1 MYFSLLLFKGKTD
14 WNRSNVKKKPADRPI
29 RKPTITTLKFLEPC
43 PQSIRIPMATEST
56 TSTIKTPKNT
66 EINLAC
72 ESNPETPRVKD
83 DNTDCESVI
92 QTNNKYAALFQKCDE
107 CLEKDPSYQGLMKY
121 VQRVSETK
129 EIMDKMYSSLDSFD
143 TRIAKNR
150 PRAAH
155 PGGKTPHAVNISSQ
169 LSGSE
174 I

>member
-1 MYFSLLLFKGKTD
+1 M
-14 WNRSNVKKKPADRPI
+14 KKKPADRPI

-66 EINLAC
+66 EISLAC
-72 ESNPETPRVKD
+72 ESNSQTPRVKD
-83 DNTDCESVI
+83 TTDCESVI
-92 QTNNKYAALFQKCDE
+92 HTNNKYAALFQKCDE

-155 PGGKTPHAVNISSQ
+155 PGGRTPHVVNISS
-169 LSGSE
+169 
-174 I
+174 